1 MSERPIMTFKVE
13 ERKIDEIPIQCKID
27 DKMKEIFSAF
37 TTKVNS
43 NLYDL
48 EFYYNGKR
56 INSDSNQT
64 FRNLTDN
71 NNISNI
77 NINVIKRSKI
87 IKCPKCICNNCIIKV
102 ENYKLKFSN
111 CFHYGKE
118 HDNTMNLLDYDQSQK
133 IDFIQIE
140 CNSCEKN
147 QNNYLEDFNKCLEC
161 SKDLEHARYY
171 CHDHSLNHINVHSA
185 DNLIKY
191 NEKYYYCSKHKKKF
205 ISYCKKHK
213 LNLCEDCENEHKTQC
228 NSKIKKFAHS
238 LNLTSIKNQ
247 LKEIQQKT
255 EKLKHVVVDE
265 IKKMMNKAIQMIEKY
280 QYIANDIIAKYELNN
295 KNTNLTNYQ
304 VLKNIKNL
312 KISNQEFL
320 DDLNELTNQKSD
332 NKRLNWISKC
342 SKLIDIYYCYRG
354 HNENNNIE
362 IKKDYSESSA
372 TDEELEEK
380 KEEKINNN
388 ENIKKSDYNRDK
400 IFINQKE
407 GKTKKKKIKNS
418 NNINNNEQ

>member
-1 MSERPIMTFKVE
+1 MSERPIVTLKVE

-43 NLYDL
+43 DLYDL

-140 CNSCEKN
+140 CNRCEKN

-161 SKDLEHARYY
+161 
-171 CHDHSLNHINVHSA
+171 
-185 DNLIKY
+185 
-191 NEKYYYCSKHKKKF
+191 
-205 ISYCKKHK
+205 
-213 LNLCEDCENEHKTQC
+213 
-228 NSKIKKFAHS
+228 
-238 LNLTSIKNQ
+238 
-247 LKEIQQKT
+247 
-255 EKLKHVVVDE
+255 
-265 IKKMMNKAIQMIEKY
+265 
-280 QYIANDIIAKYELNN
+280 
-295 KNTNLTNYQ
+295 
-304 VLKNIKNL
+304 
-312 KISNQEFL
+312 
-320 DDLNELTNQKSD
+320 
-332 NKRLNWISKC
+332 
-342 SKLIDIYYCYRG
+342 
-354 HNENNNIE
+354 
-362 IKKDYSESSA
+362 
-372 TDEELEEK
+372 
-380 KEEKINNN
+380 
-388 ENIKKSDYNRDK
+388 
-400 IFINQKE
+400 
-407 GKTKKKKIKNS
+407 
-418 NNINNNEQ
+418 